1 VVGNA
6 WLEPFF
12 IYRREIWNSEF
23 LSIFSSRALKLRLY
37 SVLYYVIWTPTT
49 QKKTSNYK
57 EVISGVK
64 CIVLRKYPQNYFI
77 KSKLYTGKLIKVFNQ
92 YVKWKNLEYQYIYI
106 YFLIG
111 VVNEVGVFAHPF
123 RSENAILKTLQYLGT
138 FSSF

>member
-1 VVGNA
+1 MVGNA

-37 SVLYYVIWTPTT
+37 SVLY
-49 QKKTSNYK
+49 YK

-123 RSENAILKTLQYLGT
+123 SLRKCHFKNTSIFRYIFFFLKYWTWT
-138 FSSF
+138 ISI